1 MKIVTCIQGT
11 AEWLA
16 IRSGRVTASKVA
28 AVLNFLKR
36 GGESAERAA
45 YRVQLAAEILTGQ
58 CAGEGFVS
66 DYMRWGAENEP
77 YARAAYEVR
86 HDASVDTVGF
96 VIHPTI
102 ERAGGSPDGLVGDD
116 GMVELKCPKTS
127 THIEYMLAGVVP
139 PEYEPQVMFGLACTE
154 RAWCDFSSFDS
165 RLPLR
170 HQLFTV
176 RVYRDEARIKTI
188 EDCVRDFLGEVDGLI
203 AKLDGMNPLA
213 EQLRASVD
221 IEDGLGIT
229 DDDIRAVD
237 GAWRGDAVAAQIA
250 AADSRM
256 RELVGG
262 E

>member
-1 MKIVTCIQGT
+1 MKIVTVSQGS

-16 IRSGRVTASKVA
+16 ARSGRVTASKVA
-28 AVLNFLKR
+28 AVLSFLKR

-45 YRVQLAAEILTGQ
+45 YRVQIAAEILTGQ
-58 CAGEGFVS
+58 TAGDGFVNAF
-66 DYMRWGAENEP
+66 MQWGTENEP

-86 HDASVDTVGF
+86 NDVYVDTVGF
-96 VIHPTI
+96 VIHPSI

-154 RAWCDFSSFDS
+154 REWCDFSSFDP

-176 RVYRDEARIKTI
+176 RVYRNEAHIKEI
-188 EDCVRDFLGEVDGLI
+188 NDAVLSFLGEVDGLI
-203 AKLDGMNPLA
+203 AKLDSMNPLI
-213 EQLRASVD
+213 EQLRKSVEID
-221 IEDGLGIT
+221 DGLGIT
-229 DDDIRAVD
+229 DADIP
-237 GAWRGDAVAAQIA
+237 AWAKQIA
-250 AADSRM
+250 AADARM
-256 RELVGG
+256 QELMGG
-262 E
+262 GNAQ